1 LDKKRFLEGEKMK
14 NISVGVVILITLGLS
29 SYAFADYLIRFKN
42 GRTIKTP
49 KYWEEKGEVKFQWEG
64 GIASIHNGSV
74 LTIRQVEEKFPKKA
88 LKEEKK
94 DSTEQPQQPSLEAP
108 KEAPQPGM
116 SKVEPADQ
124 VEKAASSEILRESDV
139 EYYKK
144 QKAHY
149 MEQYEQALQRYHE
162 ASSRKDVEGKKKA
175 WEEFNRFGGQVI
187 TLETELK
194 KKNNGTVPS
203 WWNE

>member
-1 LDKKRFLEGEKMK
+1 MK

-42 GRTIKTP
+42 GRTIETSKC
-49 KYWEEKGEVKFQWEG
+49 WEEKGEVKFQWEG
-64 GIASIHNGSV
+64 GIASIPKGNV
-74 LTIRQVEEKFPKKA
+74 LTIRQVEEKFPERA

-94 DSTEQPQQPSLEAP
+94 ASTEQPRQPSSEAP
-108 KEAPQPGM
+108 KEAPQSGM
-116 SKVEPADQ
+116 SKVEPADP
-124 VEKAASSEILRESDV
+124 VEKSVSPETLKEIDV

-149 MEQYEQALQRYHE
+149 TEQYEQALQRYHE
-162 ASSRKDVEGKKKA
+162 ASSRKDVEGKRKA

-194 KKNNGTVPS
+194 KKNNGAVPS
-203 WWNE
+203 WWKEEKTKEEK